1 MANREERKTRN
12 ERIAEMLASG
22 EGLKDFYRF
31 TAQNP
36 HIDLHDACQIVLS
49 RPKASICFY
58 IDEWNSMGRRVT
70 KNRKGISFYD
80 TDGNKQVVF
89 DLHDTHGDK
98 RYRRLIFPLRRLLY
112 GLDEL
117 NGTSLAESNRRDYG
131 KILTGV
137 AAYLEANDYFT
148 EDERRNSLLSEGVAY
163 SLYCKTGFPKDSEIS
178 LSGMPYGLD
187 ENARLFK
194 EVYLLAELAK
204 EDISAAYERRINT
217 PQIIDDIEEETVS
230 DEPVIPEQFEQ
241 AFSGEQKE
249 PATTEKTAEQGI
261 TEPDEFFEKEEEP
274 EPCVNPLYARYT
286 VSVSEPEQMDEIG
299 DQIGGMPLVEV
310 VRSPQLLV
318 DTFLRLQRTVRAVS
332 WGLVA
337 LLGVVSVVV
346 IGNTIRLTVF
356 ARRREITIMKYVGAT
371 NAFIR
376 LPFFVEGMTVGILA
390 GLLSSGLVLGAYA
403 ALAERAAAMLQGV
416 EFMDP
421 GMVLPLT
428 AVWPVV
434 LGGFLLFGILLGSVG
449 TTLSMRKYLNV

>member
-1 MANREERKTRN
+1 MKWSSFRYLFGQGLHAMRLNRMMTVTSVGVLTVCMLITGCAGLLSANLTSMMEWLGRQNEMVVMLDRSATEE
-12 ERIAEMLASG
+12 
-22 EGLKDFYRF
+22 
-31 TAQNP
+31 Q
-36 HIDLHDACQIVLS
+36 
-49 RPKASICFY
+49 
-58 IDEWNSMGRRVT
+58 
-70 KNRKGISFYD
+70 
-80 TDGNKQVVF
+80 
-89 DLHDTHGDK
+89 
-98 RYRRLIFPLRRLLY
+98 
-112 GLDEL
+112 
-117 NGTSLAESNRRDYG
+117 
-131 KILTGV
+131 
-137 AAYLEANDYFT
+137 YLELGEEIRAIPGV
-148 EDERRNSLLSEGVAY
+148 SEA
-163 SLYCKTGFPKDSEIS
+163 
-178 LSGMPYGLD
+178 
-187 ENARLFK
+187 
-194 EVYLLAELAK
+194 VYH
-204 EDISAAYERRINT
+204 T
-217 PQIIDDIEEETVS
+217 
-230 DEPVIPEQFEQ
+230 
-241 AFSGEQKE
+241 
-249 PATTEKTAEQGI
+249 
-261 TEPDEFFEKEEEP
+261 KEEALNELST
-274 EPCVNPLYARYT
+274 ELEGYASLFEDLAGEENPLYARYT

-376 LPFFVEGMTVGILA
+376 LPFFVEGVTVGILA

>member
-1 MANREERKTRN
+1 MKWSSFRYLFVQGLHAMRLNRMMTVTSVGVLTVCMLITGCAGLLSANLTSMMEWLGRQNEMVVMLDRSATEE
-12 ERIAEMLASG
+12 
-22 EGLKDFYRF
+22 
-31 TAQNP
+31 Q
-36 HIDLHDACQIVLS
+36 
-49 RPKASICFY
+49 
-58 IDEWNSMGRRVT
+58 
-70 KNRKGISFYD
+70 
-80 TDGNKQVVF
+80 
-89 DLHDTHGDK
+89 
-98 RYRRLIFPLRRLLY
+98 
-112 GLDEL
+112 
-117 NGTSLAESNRRDYG
+117 
-131 KILTGV
+131 
-137 AAYLEANDYFT
+137 YLELGEEIRAIPGV
-148 EDERRNSLLSEGVAY
+148 SEA
-163 SLYCKTGFPKDSEIS
+163 
-178 LSGMPYGLD
+178 
-187 ENARLFK
+187 
-194 EVYLLAELAK
+194 VYH
-204 EDISAAYERRINT
+204 T
-217 PQIIDDIEEETVS
+217 
-230 DEPVIPEQFEQ
+230 
-241 AFSGEQKE
+241 
-249 PATTEKTAEQGI
+249 
-261 TEPDEFFEKEEEP
+261 KEEALNELST
-274 EPCVNPLYARYT
+274 ELEGYASLFEDLAGEENPLYARYT